1 MEDIDQLNQVPDCS
15 RETTFAVAD
24 RVARSVTAEQLTYRE
39 AELDE
44 LWRTVQQAIEVA
56 TRANFPDAEIRDLGL
71 LLERV
76 HQAHDLVGA
85 DEKAAEAARVLQ
97 AEVR

>member
-15 RETTFAVAD
+15 RETTLLVAD

-44 LWRTVQQAIEVA
+44 LWRTVQQSIEVA
-56 TRANFPDAEIRDLGL
+56 RRANVPDAAIRDLGA

-76 HQAHDLVGA
+76 HRAHDLVGA
-85 DEKAAEAARVLQ
+85 DEKPAEAARVLQ
-97 AEVR
+97 AGMR